1 MPLVVYF
8 DEVGNP
14 TLDDSDRDFPVFALA
29 FFICESQCY
38 LDEVI
43 PRVQRLK
50 FDWWGH
56 EGVIL
61 HSRDIRKQIGDFGF
75 LTDRTR
81 RDTFYAALNEVMTA
95 CNYSIIGVAI
105 RKDRHVAQYAYP
117 ADPYDLALLFAME
130 RLVSVLEWHDQRQ
143 VVIVGERRGENEDRQ
158 LAVAFQRIVTR
169 GSGFV
174 GVERFQR
181 LDFTLRFLPKSFNII
196 GTQMADL
203 CAYPLARKALSAE
216 KPNPAYEIVRQKL
229 CRQFKIFP

>member
-14 TLDDSDRDFPVFALA
+14 TLDATDRDFPVFALA
-29 FFICESQCY
+29 FFVCDSACY
-38 LDEVI
+38 LNEVI

-61 HSRDIRKQIGDFGF
+61 HSRDIRKQIGDFAF
-75 LTDRTR
+75 LADPQVRPA
-81 RDTFYAALNEVMTA
+81 FYGALNDVMTA
-95 CNYSIIGVAI
+95 CDYSLLGVAI
-105 RKDRHVAQYAYP
+105 RKDLHIAQYRYP

-130 RLVSVLEWHDQRQ
+130 RLVSVLEDHRQRE
-143 VVIVGERRGENEDRQ
+143 VTIIGERRGEKEDRQ

-174 GVERFQR
+174 DVARFQR
-181 LDFTLRFLPKSFNII
+181 IRFTLRFLPKSMNII

-203 CAYPLARKALSAE
+203 CAYPLARRALHPD
-216 KPNPAYEIVRQKL
+216 KPNPAYDVIAPKL
-229 CRQFKIFP
+229 RRRFKVFP